1 MSRASSSSP
10 RSYVKRNTAY
20 WEARHAAS
28 VASVAPVAPPP
39 IPTPATPFP
48 TINYGSTNVAMAADT
63 SASSVYRDRQT
74 NLPGTAA
81 DSFQN
86 LKGLPLPM
94 SSRGNDRT
102 YAGIFDAVD
111 LCVRAWTNIP
121 VVRNAVEISV
131 EFSDQPLHVK
141 CKNKTVKKFF
151 EEFVRVV
158 VNRLK
163 EQYFREYYRSGNVF
177 LLRFDGKLEQSRSE
191 RIPIRYEILNPA
203 HVFVPTAI
211 APPFTYVQFLSKFD
225 LERLRNPLTPQ
236 DRMVYQSLPAEI
248 RKQIDQSGS
257 IPSGI
262 YVPID
267 PNRLRYAFY
276 KKQSYEAMA
285 VPMVWPVL
293 PDIEWKLM
301 LKKYDK
307 ALAQSVE
314 HILLLITTG
323 EASNEWNKGNGINP
337 GNIARLQAMFSNQAL
352 SRVLVADFSTK
363 AQWLVPDLQGLDP
376 KKYQQVNEDIREGLQ
391 SILTGDDKFANAQI
405 KAKIFIQRLQQ
416 GQKKFLEEF
425 LMPEVD
431 RVCEDMGFRDKP
443 TIKFAKINLQDEA
456 IMARIIAQ
464 LGQLGILTAP
474 QVVDT
479 LDTSVL
485 PDSDEMDEAQTK
497 YKKDRDDGKYLPLVG
512 GTQKEDGVGGAGGRP
527 AGSGTPLSSPRS
539 SAPIGTSASVKPEVK
554 PALRISMKAVVDTMK
569 AASNLETDVITALK
583 KHFKVKGDLNDAQLG
598 IARSLT
604 KVIMANHE
612 VKDWGKSVKACL
624 AAPPMIPESVAAE
637 LAKLQDEFGL
647 NDEYE
652 ALIARYS
659 VVKS

>member
-1 MSRASSSSP
+1 MSRSSSSTP

-28 VASVAPVAPPP
+28 AVSTS
-39 IPTPATPFP
+39 IQTPAVPFP
-48 TINYGSTNVAMAADT
+48 NLNYGSTNVAMAADA

-94 SSRGNDRT
+94 SSRTNDRT
-102 YAGIFDAVD
+102 YAGIYDAVD

-131 EFSDQPLHVK
+131 EFSDQPIHVK
-141 CKNKTVKKFF
+141 CKNKTVRKFF
-151 EEFVRVV
+151 EEYVRVV

-177 LLRFDGKLEQSRSE
+177 LLRFDGKLEQSKSQRV
-191 RIPIRYEILNPA
+191 PIRYEILNPA

-236 DRMVYQSLPAEI
+236 DRMVYQSLPAEV
-248 RKQIDQSGS
+248 RKQIDQSGAV
-257 IPSGI
+257 PSGI

-267 PNRLRYAFY
+267 PARLRYAFY
-276 KKQSYEAMA
+276 KKQGYEAMA

-323 EASNEWNKGNGINP
+323 EQSNEWNKGNGINP

-405 KAKIFIQRLQQ
+405 KAKIFVQRLMQ
-416 GQKKFLEEF
+416 GQKKFIEEF
-425 LMPEVD
+425 LMLEAD
-431 RVCEDMGFRDKP
+431 RICEDMGFRDKP
-443 TIKFAKINLQDEA
+443 TFKFAKINLQDEA

-474 QVVDT
+474 QVVNT
-479 LDTSVL
+479 LDTSIL
-485 PDSDEMDEAQTK
+485 PDADEMDEAQVQ
-497 YKKDRDDGKYLPLVG
+497 YKKDREDGKYLPLVG
-512 GTQKEDGVGGAGGRP
+512 GTQKDDEAGAGGAGGRP

-539 SAPIGTSASVKPEVK
+539 SAPIGTSASVKPEMK
-554 PALRISMKAVVDTMK
+554 PAFKVSMKAVVDTMK
-569 AASNLETDVITALK
+569 AASNLETDVIAALK
-583 KHFKVKGDLNDAQLG
+583 RHFKVKGDLNEAQLG
-598 IARSLT
+598 IARSLV
-604 KVIMANHE
+604 KVVMANHE

-624 AAPPMIPESVAAE
+624 AAPPTIPESVAAE
-637 LAKLQDEFGL
+637 LTKLQDELGL

-659 VVKS
+659 IVQS